1 MIELSQALPAG
12 AGYTVTSV
20 RLSRGENP
28 IISFCFVFCFDRQ
41 VSVHF
46 PRQFMHSDGSI
57 GTSTFY
63 DSHPDW
69 YLATVPRL
77 ATPTD
82 IAGNYIFT
90 ATSASMEYPLP
101 ASPASNF
108 QEWIQRLPPA
118 EKRLIS
124 SVYFSI
130 SDAEQTLLQYLQLEC
145 AVFIGTDGGKKH
157 HRGSFSWI
165 ICSPGREQLV
175 LNSGPVDGWT
185 RCQSFLV
192 RSEATALSSVTLYL
206 DELAVFHSL
215 SIRCTFVLYVD
226 SMGAISNV
234 SNLRD
239 LIPKRKF
246 ANHADILSTMG
257 AAHDVIKR
265 FKLRHVHSHQDDT
278 VPFDDLPFPAQ
289 LNVLC
294 DWMASAQLQR
304 QLVNAD
310 ESTNSYDPCPRY
322 LPIEVSLGWQNIS
335 SHYISRLRDE
345 ISIHRHRQF
354 LQNKYKSNDQTL
366 SLVAW
371 DAFIICGRRVITS
384 NATNRSKL
392 VHNWLNLGVQRA
404 KHGNDASNA
413 IRACPF
419 CSLPE
424 DFAHLLSC
432 KEPRAIKFRYD
443 AYTALRKALSSSAED
458 QFLLRAVKQWSIIPS
473 DALVLASGVSGSPPA
488 IDRVLQ
494 TQSAIGWTNL
504 FRGFVSVEWGL
515 FQDHPPL
522 STTLDDHNTTV
533 TQHLS
538 VVIRAL
544 QDYSLDI
551 WKSRNA
557 VLHENDAGCQAIHL
571 ADLHR
576 QISLLYSLGP
586 TFSPII
592 QSYFTVPLSI
602 RLLRS
607 QRHKRRWLRLAL
619 LTTSHATAQGS
630 RQQVI
635 SNCFPYAPTA
645 TVPSY
650 RPSPDTTSHHPASGT
665 SLPSTTIPV
674 TLPSIFA
681 HPEPVNPMS
690 HTSS

>member
-1 MIELSQALPAG
+1 
-12 AGYTVTSV
+12 
-20 RLSRGENP
+20 
-28 IISFCFVFCFDRQ
+28 
-41 VSVHF
+41 
-46 PRQFMHSDGSI
+46 
-57 GTSTFY
+57 
-63 DSHPDW
+63 
-69 YLATVPRL
+69 
-77 ATPTD
+77 
-82 IAGNYIFT
+82 
-90 ATSASMEYPLP
+90 
-101 ASPASNF
+101 
-108 QEWIQRLPPA
+108 
-118 EKRLIS
+118 
-124 SVYFSI
+124 
-130 SDAEQTLLQYLQLEC
+130 
-145 AVFIGTDGGKKH
+145 
-157 HRGSFSWI
+157 
-165 ICSPGREQLV
+165 
-175 LNSGPVDGWT
+175 
-185 RCQSFLV
+185 
-192 RSEATALSSVTLYL
+192 
-206 DELAVFHSL
+206 
-215 SIRCTFVLYVD
+215 
-226 SMGAISNV
+226 
-234 SNLRD
+234 
-239 LIPKRKF
+239 
-246 ANHADILSTMG
+246 
-257 AAHDVIKR
+257 
-265 FKLRHVHSHQDDT
+265 
-278 VPFDDLPFPAQ
+278 
-289 LNVLC
+289 
-294 DWMASAQLQR
+294 
-304 QLVNAD
+304 
-310 ESTNSYDPCPRY
+310 
-322 LPIEVSLGWQNIS
+322 
-335 SHYISRLRDE
+335 
-345 ISIHRHRQF
+345 
-354 LQNKYKSNDQTL
+354 
-366 SLVAW
+366 
-371 DAFIICGRRVITS
+371 
-384 NATNRSKL
+384 
-392 VHNWLNLGVQRA
+392 
-404 KHGNDASNA
+404 
-413 IRACPF
+413 
-419 CSLPE
+419 
-424 DFAHLLSC
+424 
-432 KEPRAIKFRYD
+432 
-443 AYTALRKALSSSAED
+443 
-458 QFLLRAVKQWSIIPS
+458 
-473 DALVLASGVSGSPPA
+473 VSGSPPA